1 MIGQEDTGNLISK
14 YYNELSDLPST
25 ANYFFHAGETSK
37 RIVDYLCSY
46 VNLHSILHFP
56 IKIGMAAP
64 TGT

>member
-37 RIVDYLCSY
+37 RMEEYIFFLC
-46 VNLHSILHFP
+46 
-56 IKIGMAAP
+56 
-64 TGT
+64 